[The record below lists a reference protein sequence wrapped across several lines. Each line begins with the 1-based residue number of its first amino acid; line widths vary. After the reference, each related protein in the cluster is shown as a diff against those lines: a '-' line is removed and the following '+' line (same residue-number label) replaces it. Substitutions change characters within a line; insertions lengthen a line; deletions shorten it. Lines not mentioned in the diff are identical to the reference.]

1 MHPKIL
7 IVDDDG
13 LNIYALQLLLENIGI
28 SSDYAINGEIAIKK
42 IFDRQN
48 SKNCKCYYQLILMDC
63 NMPIMDGYF
72 ACRKLKEYI
81 QRGVLQN
88 TKIVACT
95 ADVTQNNIKKCKDSG
110 FEDIFLKPILKD
122 KLIQILQQTIG
133 F

>member
-1 MHPKIL
+1 
-7 IVDDDG
+7 
-13 LNIYALQLLLENIGI
+13 
-28 SSDYAINGEIAIKK
+28 
-42 IFDRQN
+42 
-48 SKNCKCYYQLILMDC
+48 
-63 NMPIMDGYF
+63 MPIMDGYF

-81 QRGVLQN
+81 QHGVLQN

-95 ADVTQNNIKKCKDSG
+95 ADVTENNIKKCKDSG